1 MNTFLS
7 KIEKEAIQKMPI
19 RAFEGKTYTID
30 SYKKIRKIIE
40 KLQKADVLGFDTE
53 TRPVFKKHQSNQV
66 ALLQLSCENEAFL
79 FRLNKIGLPDELTE
93 ILSNPNIIKSGVAIR
108 DDIKD
113 LRKLNDFA
121 PAGFAE
127 LQTIVNNYGIEDAGL
142 KKLTANILG
151 FRISKSEQLSN
162 WERNRLS
169 EKQKKYAA
177 TDAWVGYM
185 IYKKLQD
192 YNPSLL

>member
-1 MNTFLS
+1 MNTFQS
-7 KIEKEAIQKMPI
+7 KIEKEAIEKMPI

-30 SYKKIRKIIE
+30 SRKKVLQIMP
-40 KLQKADVLGFDTE
+40 KLKQADVLGFDTE
-53 TRPVFKKHQSNQV
+53 TRPVFRKYQSNQV
-66 ALLQLSCENEAFL
+66 ALLQLSGENEAFL

-93 ILSNPNIIKSGVAIR
+93 ILSNPKIIKSGVALR

-127 LQTIVNNYGIEDAGL
+127 LQKIVNRYGIEDAGL

-151 FRISKSEQLSN
+151 FKISKSEQLSN

-177 TDAWVGYM
+177 TDAWVGYL

-192 YNPSLL
+192 YNPTLL